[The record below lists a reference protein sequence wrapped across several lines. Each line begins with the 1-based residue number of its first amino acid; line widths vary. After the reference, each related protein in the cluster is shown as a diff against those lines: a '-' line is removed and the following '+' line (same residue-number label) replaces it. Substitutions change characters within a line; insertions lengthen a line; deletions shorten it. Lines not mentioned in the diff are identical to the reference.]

1 MVLYDLYYR
10 VSEDSIEL
18 RKNEIPFL
26 SVRVP
31 QPLCNG
37 KANSY
42 EWELDISSTTVI
54 VKFTGSVAQWVHSIK
69 DIKDQ
74 KSIKLCTAPDLLP
87 NQWTRGEFIFVIIAA
102 GIFLCGTSLFIG
114 YGTAVNAFNKNPTL
128 EIFSPGIRRYL
139 EQQQRA
145 PKRFEKLTAGMSM
158 QNGDTL
164 CTGDQCL
171 LLEQC
176 KLVHGKRVMFYWSH
190 YVSNNCKL
198 TMQEDGNLVLYSNT
212 GEPYVASDT
221 AKTPCHSV
229 TFSDDAL
236 KLHCKYTSYQWY
248 SEL

>member
-1 MVLYDLYYR
+1 MVIYDLYYR

-74 KSIKLCTAPDLLP
+74 KSVKLCTAPDLLP
-87 NQWTRGEFIFVIIAA
+87 NQMTRGEFVFGIIVA
-102 GIFLCGTSLFIG
+102 GVFICGTSLFIG

-128 EIFSPGIRRYL
+128 EVFAPGIRRYL

-145 PKRFEKLTAGMSM
+145 PKRFEKLTVGISM

-171 LLEQC
+171 LLDQC
-176 KLVHGKRVMFYWSH
+176 KLVHNGKALPYWSRH
-190 YVSNNCKL
+190 MISDCKL
-198 TMQEDGNLVLYSNT
+198 SMQEDGNLVLYDNSD
-212 GEPYVASDT
+212 EPYVASNT
-221 AKTPCHSV
+221 LKSLCHLV
-229 TFSDDAL
+229 TFSEDTL
-236 KLHCKYTSYQWY
+236 TLHCKHSSYHWHF
-248 SEL
+248 